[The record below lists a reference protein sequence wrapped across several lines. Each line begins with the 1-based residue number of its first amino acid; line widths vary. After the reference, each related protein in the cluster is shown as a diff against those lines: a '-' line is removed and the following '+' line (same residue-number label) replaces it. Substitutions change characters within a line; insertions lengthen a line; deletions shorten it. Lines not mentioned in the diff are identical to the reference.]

1 MKEIILIKTSEG
13 EKIKSLL
20 NEKGINYSVIY
31 DDILYDKNLN
41 EEEIWRRDMR
51 LANQDEKRNREIAEW
66 DQVSDEDDWE
76 SINNDQNWN

>member
-1 MKEIILIKTSEG
+1 MREIILIKTSEG

-20 NEKGINYSVIY
+20 NEKGINYLVIY

-41 EEEIWRRDMR
+41 EEEIWRRDIQ

-66 DQVSDEDDWE
+66 DQMSDEDDWE
-76 SINNDQNWN
+76 SINNGQNWN